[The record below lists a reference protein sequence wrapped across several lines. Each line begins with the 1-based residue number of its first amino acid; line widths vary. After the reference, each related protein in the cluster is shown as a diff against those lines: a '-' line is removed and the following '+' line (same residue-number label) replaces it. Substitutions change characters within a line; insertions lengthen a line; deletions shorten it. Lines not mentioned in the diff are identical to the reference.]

1 LDNPEDTTNH
11 QKIAKP
17 IQYEEIAE
25 QEFEETQQLH
35 KKDSSRV
42 VPTKYL
48 LRAQDGII
56 AASNQKNIFSH
67 DTPTKSA
74 VPNTE
79 RRYKN

>member
-35 KKDSSRV
+35 
-42 VPTKYL
+42 
-48 LRAQDGII
+48 
-56 AASNQKNIFSH
+56 
-67 DTPTKSA
+67 
-74 VPNTE
+74 
-79 RRYKN
+79 